1 MVSLETRFIGLDY
14 SYTVTMFL
22 DWEFLRTVVMI
33 LGKEVLYDVN
43 MFIVCA
49 DVSAADLF
57 L

>member
-1 MVSLETRFIGLDY
+1 
-14 SYTVTMFL
+14 MFL